1 MLRTGSGPVIY
12 RYKLAGLA
20 VSGGG
25 NIICPRQRLV
35 TFDSMQSEYSS
46 HTHNAAASHERGYEI
61 TSYQRTVLNTIV
73 LHGSLTATGTI
84 TFTLTE
90 SGAGPS
96 QQETYVVSMWT
107 DSTPIYNL
115 CGRQRE
121 SWTTFEK
128 QTVRSWLM
136 SSLSKAGACT
146 MDPYSK
152 KQQVAT
158 IFWHE
163 LQTAILGITSY
174 ATIDYGRF
182 VMQDT
187 QRNEANT
194 FQGGQNTQMNQ
205 PNWGSGSGP

>member
-1 MLRTGSGPVIY
+1 
-12 RYKLAGLA
+12 
-20 VSGGG
+20 
-25 NIICPRQRLV
+25 
-35 TFDSMQSEYSS
+35 
-46 HTHNAAASHERGYEI
+46 
-61 TSYQRTVLNTIV
+61 
-73 LHGSLTATGTI
+73 
-84 TFTLTE
+84 
-90 SGAGPS
+90 
-96 QQETYVVSMWT
+96 
-107 DSTPIYNL
+107 
-115 CGRQRE
+115 
-121 SWTTFEK
+121 
-128 QTVRSWLM
+128 M